1 MVRTRFAPSPTGY
14 LHIGG
19 VRTAFFNWLFAR
31 QQGGK
36 FILRIDDTDAERN
49 QAEALQPI
57 LDGFRW
63 LGIDWDEG
71 PEVGGPYGPYFQS
84 QRTERYRQAVEQ
96 MLASG
101 HAYRDYATKEELD
114 AEKKQADAEKRA
126 YLYSRKW
133 MAETDADAQRF
144 EAEGRTATVRLK
156 MPREGKCVIQDRIC
170 GETVFDWSR
179 EQDII
184 IQRGNGGYVYHLA
197 NIVDD
202 YDFQI
207 THVIRGIE
215 HLPNTPRQIFMI
227 EALGYP
233 LPEYA
238 HLPYVAAPG
247 SKEKMSKRK
256 IKDYLKNPEFN
267 RLYEHGHAIAK
278 AIGHTGTADTF
289 NPVLVDFYN
298 IVGYLPEAILNYL
311 ALVGWSLDDKTEDFT
326 REELIKVFT
335 LDRVVKAPASFDPK
349 KLWNFQDRHMT
360 RLPVKQKVAKMLPFL
375 QKAGLVS
382 EPPPCSV
389 GPMLTRIVEAAG
401 DRLKVAGDILS
412 YADFFFVPDD
422 KLVYDTKDV
431 EKRVK
436 KEGAQDLLQNF
447 KEKLAAVEPFTAA
460 ALETMMHDF
469 LAEQGVKIGDVV
481 HVVRVAVTGKG
492 VGPGLYDCLELIGK
506 ESCLKRIDR
515 ALAF

>member
-197 NIVDD
+197 NVVDD

-227 EALGYP
+227 QALGYP

-360 RLPVKQKVAKMLPFL
+360 RLPLKQKVAKMLPFL

-422 KLVYDTKDV
+422 QLVYDTKDV

-436 KEGAQDLLQNF
+436 KEGAQDLLRKF